1 MKSMRRKDKILPPVR
16 LRKRPPAG
24 KKTVLILGCGLLQRP
39 AIETAATL
47 GWTVI
52 GFDGNPNAEA
62 ASLCARFETV
72 DISDTEAVVSAAL
85 RIAERQPIDGVFTAG
100 TDFSYSVSVAA
111 ERLGLP
117 GIPPSVAFRASH
129 KDAMRGC
136 FLRGG
141 VSSPAFVTAAS
152 ASQCREARRLPLPL
166 VVKPADSMGGR
177 GTVRI
182 DRYED
187 LPAAV
192 EEALKF
198 SRTETAVIEEFIDGP
213 EFSLDGIVQNGKLT
227 VTGFADRIICFPPY
241 FIETGH
247 TMPTAASPA
256 IRAAVTAEF
265 EKAVAALGI
274 RDGAAKGDIKYSP
287 SRGKAVV
294 GEVAAR
300 LSGGFMSG
308 WTYPY
313 SSGINVTEA
322 ALRVAVGLPAA
333 LPSAEKR
340 RVSAERAFLSVPGEI
355 VRAEGIRGA
364 LKIRGVRHVFLRVKP
379 GDRVRFPRN
388 NVEKCGNVI
397 SVARSRRKAVR
408 AAEKAAES
416 VLIRLKPGDPE
427 TEAYLIYGKGVF
439 APRFALRTSP
449 SYRFFFKK
457 KEENFSDL
465 LISFTHEP
473 LFIEEKD
480 DAAFRGGLKRLR
492 RMRVFTGEK
501 KADLVLD
508 ELFYRVYLRG
518 GVQGAVWLA
527 DTVRH
532 FFKLGILD
540 EMLEKWRGN
549 CLGDSAAD

>member
-1 MKSMRRKDKILPPVR
+1 
-16 LRKRPPAG
+16 
-24 KKTVLILGCGLLQRP
+24 
-39 AIETAATL
+39 
-47 GWTVI
+47 
-52 GFDGNPNAEA
+52 
-62 ASLCARFETV
+62 
-72 DISDTEAVVSAAL
+72 
-85 RIAERQPIDGVFTAG
+85 
-100 TDFSYSVSVAA
+100 
-111 ERLGLP
+111 
-117 GIPPSVAFRASH
+117 
-129 KDAMRGC
+129 
-136 FLRGG
+136 
-141 VSSPAFVTAAS
+141 
-152 ASQCREARRLPLPL
+152 
-166 VVKPADSMGGR
+166 
-177 GTVRI
+177 
-182 DRYED
+182 
-187 LPAAV
+187 
-192 EEALKF
+192 
-198 SRTETAVIEEFIDGP
+198 
-213 EFSLDGIVQNGKLT
+213 
-227 VTGFADRIICFPPY
+227 
-241 FIETGH
+241 
-247 TMPTAASPA
+247 
-256 IRAAVTAEF
+256 
-265 EKAVAALGI
+265 
-274 RDGAAKGDIKYSP
+274 
-287 SRGKAVV
+287 
-294 GEVAAR
+294 
-300 LSGGFMSG
+300 MSG

-333 LPSAEKR
+333 LLRTEKR

-439 APRFALRTSP
+439 APRFTLRKAP
-449 SYRFFFKK
+449 AYQFFYKK
-457 KEENFSDL
+457 REE
-465 LISFTHEP
+465 
-473 LFIEEKD
+473 IEEKD

>member
-1 MKSMRRKDKILPPVR
+1 MRRKSDIFPLAEERIRVPSE
-16 LRKRPPAG
+16 

-39 AIETAATL
+39 AIETAAAF
-47 GWTVI
+47 GWTVV

-62 ASLCARFETV
+62 TSLCDQFETV
-72 DISDTEAVVSAAL
+72 DISDTEAVVSAAQT
-85 RIAERQPIDGVFTAG
+85 IAERLPIDGVFTAG
-100 TDFSYSVSVAA
+100 TDFSYSVAVTA

-117 GIPPSVAFRASH
+117 GLPPTVAFRASH
-129 KDAMRGC
+129 KDAMREC
-136 FLRGG
+136 FLQNG

-152 ASQCREARRLPLPL
+152 PAQSSEARKLPLPL
-166 VVKPADSMGGR
+166 VVKPVDNMGGR

-187 LPAAV
+187 LSAAV

-198 SRTETAVIEEFIDGP
+198 SRTKTAVIEEFIDGP

-247 TMPTAASPA
+247 TMPTAASA
-256 IRAAVTAEF
+256 EIRSAVIAEF

-287 SRGKAVV
+287 SRKKAVV

-313 SSGINVTEA
+313 ASGINVTAA

-333 LPSAEKR
+333 LPRTEKR
-340 RVSAERAFLSVPGEI
+340 RVSAERAFLSVPGE
-355 VRAEGIRGA
+355 VVCVEGLCDA
-364 LKIRGVRHVFLRVKP
+364 MKIRGVRHVFLRVKS
-379 GDRVRFPRN
+379 GGRVRFPRN

-397 SVARSRRKAVR
+397 SVSRCRRKAVC
-408 AAEKAAES
+408 AAEKAAETIF
-416 VLIRLKPGDPE
+416 VRLKPGDPE

-439 APRFALRTSP
+439 APRFTLRKAP
-449 SYRFFFKK
+449 AYQFFYKK
-457 KEENFSDL
+457 REENFSDL
-465 LISFTHEP
+465 LISFSQEP

-480 DAAFRGGLKRLR
+480 DAAFRGGLKRLK
-492 RMRVFTGEK
+492 RMRIFAGEK
-501 KADLVLD
+501 KANLILG

-540 EMLEKWRGN
+540 EVLEKWRGN